1 MKQLADLADSWLGGG
16 GGGGDADAGV
26 VTKVPAPDQTFFHHP
41 FSTRTS
47 YLK

>member
-1 MKQLADLADSWLGGG
+1 MKQLADLADSWLGGA
-16 GGGGDADAGV
+16 GGDADVGV
-26 VTKVPAPDQTFFHHP
+26 VTKVPASDQTFFHHP